1 MSWDGVR
8 TDQVD
13 PEQLH
18 RRIAVVM
25 QEPVRWPVTAENNIR
40 IGRLERPDP
49 QDTAFTEAAKR
60 SGADSVLADLPDG
73 ARTVLSRAFQNGR
86 DLSGGQWQRMS
97 VARGLYRDSA
107 LVIADEPTSAM
118 DARAEHAVF
127 AALRSMSS
135 ARENGHPRIT
145 VLVTHRLANVR
156 NADQIVVLDEGR
168 IIERGGHD
176 QLMDLAGTYHQLFSL
191 QAQSY
196 GQR

>member
-49 QDTAFTEAAKR
+49 HDTAFTEAARR

-107 LVIADEPTSAM
+107 LVIADEPTS
-118 DARAEHAVF
+118 V
-127 AALRSMSS
+127 
-135 ARENGHPRIT
+135 T